1 MNISLSTLIDDAKCY
16 RIIRQTRWLD
26 GVRCTRCNSS
36 VVIRNGKDDSQP
48 HRQRYQCKSCGCHF
62 DDLSNTIFSG
72 HHQPLHKWIGCLYLM
87 GLNLSSEQIAR
98 ELELD
103 KDDVYQMTMQLRQGI
118 VGNKP
123 EVQLSGEVECD
134 EVYVTAGHKGQPA
147 EVKKR
152 GAKGGDTASKG
163 FEVAA
168 RSNKKNRQ
176 SLA

>member
-1 MNISLSTLIDDAKCY
+1 
-16 RIIRQTRWLD
+16 
-26 GVRCTRCNSS
+26 
-36 VVIRNGKDDSQP
+36 
-48 HRQRYQCKSCGCHF
+48 
-62 DDLSNTIFSG
+62 
-72 HHQPLHKWIGCLYLM
+72 
-87 GLNLSSEQIAR
+87 
-98 ELELD
+98 
-103 KDDVYQMTMQLRQGI
+103 MTMQLRQGI

-168 RSNKKNRQ
+168 RSNQKNRQ